1 MKDFP
6 LFYVTENRTAQCSF
20 LGVDMT
26 TKQVLKYVVFWVTFF
41 FVGMGTFSVVSYTEV
56 GKRTSESLRKV
67 IQQTVGVK

>member
-1 MKDFP
+1 
-6 LFYVTENRTAQCSF
+6 
-20 LGVDMT
+20 MT
-26 TKQVLKYVVFWVTFF
+26 TKQVLKYVVFWVTIF